1 MIGAMGF
8 PSAEGLI
15 EGALQGLADG
25 LAVVD
30 ASRRLAIWNG
40 RAEELF
46 GLGAAEWLGASD
58 RDLYEAIASRTRE
71 PAEALGQI
79 LSAAD
84 NPDKMPRVEFLLS
97 TPRERAVEAQ
107 WFVLNAA
114 EGGSPGYG
122 VLIRDVTREK
132 ELDQMKNQLLSIVS
146 HELRTPLAAIKG
158 FTTTLLREDVRWDEA
173 TQRDFLKIIEEETD
187 RLGELID
194 NLLDM
199 SRIEEGA
206 LRVDKEPTQL
216 RNIVREAV
224 DRARRRTETH
234 WFVVDLPAEL
244 PRVWADARRIRQ
256 VLNNLLENA
265 IKYSPAGGQIT
276 VAAEVEDDH
285 LTVGVADSGPGI
297 PPPYLD
303 KIFQRFYQLDSATTR
318 KTGGSGLGLSIS
330 KGIVEAHGGRIWAES
345 SKGQGSVFRFT
356 LPLVQE
362 TDQPPND

>member
-1 MIGAMGF
+1 MGF
-8 PSAEGLI
+8 WSAEGLI

-30 ASRRLAIWNG
+30 ASGRLAIWNA
-40 RAEELF
+40 RAAEYF
-46 GLGAAEWLGASD
+46 DLGAAEWLAASD
-58 RDLYEAIASRTRE
+58 RDLYAAIASRTRD
-71 PAEALGQI
+71 PAGALEEM
-79 LSAAD
+79 LSAAAD
-84 NPDKMPRVEFLLS
+84 PVKMPRVEFFVD

-107 WFVLNAA
+107 WFGLSAA
-114 EGGSPGYG
+114 EGAALGYG
-122 VLIRDVTREK
+122 VLFRDVTREK

-199 SRIEEGA
+199 SQIEAGA

-224 DRARRRTETH
+224 DRARRRTEAH

-244 PRVWADARRIRQ
+244 PRVWADSRRIRQ

-265 IKYSPAGGQIT
+265 IKYSPGGGQIT
-276 VAAEVEDDH
+276 VAAEVEGDH
-285 LTVGVADSGPGI
+285 LTVSIADSGPGI
-297 PPPYLD
+297 PAPYLD
-303 KIFQRFYQLDSATTR
+303 KIFQRFFQVDAASTR
-318 KTGGSGLGLSIS
+318 RTGGSGLGLSIS

-345 SKGQGSVFRFT
+345 SPGQGSVFRFT

-362 TDQPPND
+362 IGPARNE